1 MSPRPS
7 RIVPIALLL
16 LLSACSKSDT
26 TVSQSGPRPGPEA
39 TPALSV
45 PIGGGPG
52 ELKADIPDEG
62 SPEGPTAFV
71 VDAAGRIHVL
81 DNINAAVLVFEGGK
95 QVAKVDLP
103 ARAFD
108 DLEVLDDGTYALLD
122 RFTAPGITFVQPD
135 GKITSLV
142 PLDPELVGD
151 PAMITALVRYD
162 SSLWVEIE
170 EERLVRIATFDGGLA
185 QGDVLLGKLP
195 RNGSTL
201 GVKLSGKS
209 LDVTLD
215 PVPGEPAK
223 TFAHLS
229 FPEDVSQC
237 SLLANGPDDRVL
249 VAARLLTEPDDPDQE
264 AVETHVL
271 VSLTPNGK
279 EQWRSELP
287 PFPDAARVFRGVRV
301 GADGNVY
308 ALTSSD
314 TGVTIVKVTP

>member
-1 MSPRPS
+1 MPPRHALSGAVAPPGS
-7 RIVPIALLL
+7 KSITNRALLL
-16 LLSACSKSDT
+16 AGLADGVSRLTGALKS
-26 TVSQSGPRPGPEA
+26 
-39 TPALSV
+39 
-45 PIGGGPG
+45 
-52 ELKADIPDEG
+52 
-62 SPEGPTAFV
+62 
-71 VDAAGRIHVL
+71 
-81 DNINAAVLVFEGGK
+81 AAV
-95 QVAKVDLP
+95 
-103 ARAFD
+103 
-108 DLEVLDDGTYALLD
+108 
-122 RFTAPGITFVQPD
+122 
-135 GKITSLV
+135 
-142 PLDPELVGD
+142 
-151 PAMITALVRYD
+151 
-162 SSLWVEIE
+162 
-170 EERLVRIATFDGGLA
+170 
-185 QGDVLLGKLP
+185 
-195 RNGSTL
+195 
-201 GVKLSGKS
+201 SGKS